1 LVTVLI
7 TGGTGLVGKFLNKKL
22 SSKGFHVRV
31 LTRNPKKENEYSWDI
46 HQNHIDEKVFKNL
59 DYIIHLAGSGIAN
72 KRWTTKRKQEII
84 DSRTKSTQLLF
95 EKIATNKIALQ
106 GFISASAIGYYGAIS
121 SEKIFTESDTPATD
135 FLGNVC
141 QQWEAATLQFE
152 SLGIPTTILRI
163 GIVLSKTGGALA
175 KMKMPIITAIATGK
189 QYMPWIHIEDLTNL
203 FTKAIEDNN
212 FTGIYNAVAPDQQTN
227 KSFSKLLAQKTRKIY
242 VPIGVPAFL
251 LKLVFGKMSIL
262 LTTGSRISSAKIKKT
277 GYQFSF
283 KKLEDALEDLI

>member
-1 LVTVLI
+1 MVTVLI

>member
-1 LVTVLI
+1 MVTVLI

-175 KMKMPIITAIATGK
+175 KMKMPIITPIATGK